1 MSMPYSVP
9 LRVSRSGGE
18 KGKSRASD
26 DVSSVRHTATALSPR
41 GRVDRMPSRWRKA
54 RGSSLPRVAAK
65 CPLARW
71 VISLRDASSF
81 AWRVTEE
88 RGVKQPLPS
97 PLHLVAQAGHVL
109 QGDLRLRGHGAPPL
123 EGQRLRR
130 LEAHL
135 LPLQR
140 PGRLLCGDRPQ
151 VDGQVHRRSRRHEAL
166 EEAGG
171 QGAGPLAQVEGADQA
186 VSDPHLA
193 PAHLHLHRRFLVHLG
208 GRAAQGRGQHQHP
221 QTPAAQGMDG
231 QTGPRQQAAQLV
243 EPPELAH
250 GVEAPVE
257 DAVAG
262 LQLGQEPA
270 KGLGR
275 RLGLRRQV
283 ARLGLRELVPQPAKA
298 RRVLTDEELHGEVA
312 GVERPGEG
320 PQLRLVKLKPHHLA
334 HAQFYP
340 VQADGAVVVQVGEH
354 VEEGQFGRRLGS
366 GSLGFR
372 GFGGR
377 IRVGLRNVLRSG

>member
-1 MSMPYSVP
+1 MPYSVP

-26 DVSSVRHTATALSPR
+26 DVSSVRHTATAFRPR

-65 CPLARW
+65 CPLGPLGHLLEGRL
-71 VISLRDASSF
+71 VLRVEGD
-81 AWRVTEE
+81 RE

-193 PAHLHLHRRFLVHLG
+193 PAHLHLHRRLLVHLG
-208 GRAAQGRGQHQHP
+208 GGAAQGRGQHQHP

-243 EPPELAH
+243 EPGEFGD

-262 LQLGQEPA
+262 LQVGEQPSER
-270 KGLGR
+270 LGR
-275 RLGLRRQV
+275 GLGLRRQV
-283 ARLGLRELVPQPAKA
+283 ARLGLRELLPQPVKA
-298 RRVLTDEELHGEVA
+298 RRVLPDEQLHGEVA
-312 GVERPGEG
+312 GVERPREG
-320 PQLRLVKLKPHHLA
+320 PQLRLVYFEAHHLA